1 MKKNMTNSWRCF
13 TTKWDTE
20 CIFLFVSFVYVLREP
35 IQRKITDIML
45 LNIVFNSRWLF
56 DGFLA
61 PAWGH
66 VVAKVRFFSFSLLV
80 STCPENEN
88 DQKHEKPPKTP
99 KTPTDP
105 PRAPESRRDSKR
117 NRHIPRDA
125 WKFRAGS
132 LRHKISPLC
141 DQNSHSTT
149 GHDVTIQKGHL
160 PRVKKIYL

>member
-1 MKKNMTNSWRCF
+1 MSNSWRCF

-88 DQKHEKPPKTP
+88 DQKTRKTAKDAQRLP
-99 KTPTDP
+99 QTLQELQ
-105 PRAPESRRDSKR
+105 RAGE
-117 NRHIPRDA
+117 IPRETDTSPETLGNSEPDPCA
-125 WKFRAGS
+125 TKPAHFAPKIRTAQRDTT
-132 LRHKISPLC
+132 LRSRKVIFPA
-141 DQNSHSTT
+141 
-149 GHDVTIQKGHL
+149 
-160 PRVKKIYL
+160 

>member
-1 MKKNMTNSWRCF
+1 MSNSWRCF

-88 DQKHEKPPKTP
+88 DQKTRKTAKDAKDSHRPPKSSREPERFQEKPTHPQRRLEIPSRIPVPQNQPTLRPKFGLHNGTRRY
-99 KTPTDP
+99 DP
-105 PRAPESRRDSKR
+105 ERSSSPRKENIFA
-117 NRHIPRDA
+117 I
-125 WKFRAGS
+125 F
-132 LRHKISPLC
+132 
-141 DQNSHSTT
+141 
-149 GHDVTIQKGHL
+149 
-160 PRVKKIYL
+160 